1 MVLHDILPL
10 DLLIIRLLGEHRVTI
25 TQHNLWKD
33 HEGS

>member
-1 MVLHDILPL
+1 MTYCL